1 CKLKEDFFL
10 LPAQAMISIKCS
22 SFCLDSKC
30 VLMGDAAHAVVPF
43 YGQGMNAGF
52 EDCLLFSEIMEQ
64 YHDFGICVPEFS
76 RLRVIDAHAI
86 SDLAM
91 YNYKEMRAHVNSKW
105 FIFRKHVDNILNTLM
120 PSTFVPLYSMVTFSR
135 LRYHEVVQRWKWQNK
150 VINIGLVVVGSTVAF
165 SATFF
170 IVKYLPYNICRE
182 NVRQWTKTGCF
193 FLPKLHF

>member
-91 YNYKEMRAHVNSKW
+91 YNYKE
-105 FIFRKHVDNILNTLM
+105 
-120 PSTFVPLYSMVTFSR
+120 VTFSR